1 MPSAERVNP
10 MDWVKLNYVN
20 LENNRIKPVTIHIPQ
35 SVLDEFPEPYKPP
48 VMVVMMSQLRRKF
61 NDART
66 QGKQR
71 LTRDRK

>member
-1 MPSAERVNP
+1 MVSVAEQTWS
-10 MDWVKLNYVN
+10 DWVQLNYVN
-20 LENNRIKPVTIHIPQ
+20 LENKRVKPVTLHIPEE
-35 SVLDEFPEPYKPP
+35 VLARFPDPYKPP
-48 VMVVMMSQLRRKF
+48 VMVIMMSQLRRKF